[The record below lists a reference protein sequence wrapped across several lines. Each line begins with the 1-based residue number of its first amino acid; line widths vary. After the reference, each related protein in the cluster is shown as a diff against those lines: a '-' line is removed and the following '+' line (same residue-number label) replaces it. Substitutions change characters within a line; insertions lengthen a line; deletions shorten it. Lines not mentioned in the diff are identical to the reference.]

1 MVLSGLTGTAQ
12 SFSSPGRTA
21 IYPIQACTCLLTTQA
36 ILLTS
41 CPMPPSCC
49 VDTLAVEHAHSV
61 SILQPMVLRCRS
73 TLFCC
78 VRIPN
83 DRKTLWLPQG
93 FANGTAGAQFVDTAG
108 NWMGNPTAVLRGVAN
123 DNATA
128 LLVSLSAPKFSAGA
142 SSVSTTNNNVA
153 PSASVFIS
161 NTNSA
166 PAQVP
171 ASFSPCC

>member
-1 MVLSGLTGTAQ
+1 
-12 SFSSPGRTA
+12 
-21 IYPIQACTCLLTTQA
+21 
-36 ILLTS
+36 
-41 CPMPPSCC
+41 
-49 VDTLAVEHAHSV
+49 
-61 SILQPMVLRCRS
+61 
-73 TLFCC
+73 
-78 VRIPN
+78 
-83 DRKTLWLPQG
+83 
-93 FANGTAGAQFVDTAG
+93 
-108 NWMGNPTAVLRGVAN
+108 MGNPAAVLRGVAN

-171 ASFSPCC
+171 ASFSPCCHPANDLPCAALPNPAQPCPALPHIALTAWCGYWLGNASWLSATA